1 MSVSPSSPAL
11 QQPMQSTSSAFR
23 PQQRPQLPQPRPQQS
38 APVPLHQQN
47 IISVQQQQLPQHQLS
62 QQQQQKQQQQSQQ
75 QNTSQQ
81 NQHNIAHKNQLQ
93 ISQQQAAR
101 APVSTAPKP
110 DTPAAPN
117 VVIMRSVDTAITNT
131 DAGENGN
138 RLLTKRSIH
147 ELVTQVHCV
156 RRDLGLLNWINEQE
170 YIFIGKGLGL
180 LPPQH
185 RGPSFLTHM
194 QPMGS

>member
-62 QQQQQKQQQQSQQ
+62 QQQQKQQQQSQQ
-75 QNTSQQ
+75 QSTSQQ
-81 NQHNIAHKNQLQ
+81 NQQNMAHKNQLQ

-101 APVSTAPKP
+101 APVSRALKP
-110 DTPAAPN
+110 DTPAASN
-117 VVIMRSVDTAITNT
+117 IVIMRSVDTAITDT

-138 RLLTKRSIH
+138 RLLTKQSIH
-147 ELVTQVHCV
+147 ELVAQVHCSI
-156 RRDLGLLNWINEQE
+156 LQYLAKSL
-170 YIFIGKGLGL
+170 
-180 LPPQH
+180 
-185 RGPSFLTHM
+185 
-194 QPMGS
+194 